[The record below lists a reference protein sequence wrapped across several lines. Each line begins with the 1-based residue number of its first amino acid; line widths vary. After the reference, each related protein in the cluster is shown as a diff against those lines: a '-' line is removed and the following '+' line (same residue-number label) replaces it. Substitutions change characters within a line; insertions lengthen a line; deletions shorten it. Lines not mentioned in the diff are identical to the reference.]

1 MSTHGQIGYVEIPV
15 SDTGRSADF
24 YEGLFGWWFKRD
36 PEGSPD
42 YWVFGT
48 STDASMGALERA
60 DSHPPH
66 AGGPLIY
73 VTVDDLD
80 RVVAQVAGLGGT
92 VERERTEIGGGMGWY
107 ALVRD
112 PDDNRVGIWSR
123 S

>member
-15 SDTGRSADF
+15 SDIGRSADF
-24 YEGLFGWWFKRD
+24 YEGLFGWQFTRD

-48 STDASMGALERA
+48 SADASMGALERS
-60 DSHPPH
+60 DSHPAH

-73 VTVDDLD
+73 ITVDDLD
-80 RVVAQVAGLGGT
+80 AVVALVAGLGGS
-92 VERERTEIGGGMGWY
+92 VERARTEIGGGMGWY